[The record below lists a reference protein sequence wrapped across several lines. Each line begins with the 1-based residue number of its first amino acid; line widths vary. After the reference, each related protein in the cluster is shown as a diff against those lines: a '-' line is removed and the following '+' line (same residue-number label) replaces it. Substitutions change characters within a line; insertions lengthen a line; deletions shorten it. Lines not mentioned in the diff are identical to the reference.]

1 MFTKDSAKKVKVNHR
16 DLDKLDWKY
25 DRPQREKIR
34 RRKRKHDEED
44 MERTNGKKGNKR
56 QRNKNISH
64 S

>member
-16 DLDKLDWKY
+16 DLDKLDWEY

-56 QRNKNISH
+56 KRNKNISH